1 MYMGK
6 RDDAPIVGG
15 NTVHSYKAD
24 MWLRPCSLR
33 TELAQPCKLSIKA
46 IQVLVDAV
54 FSVLDHRP
62 LGLGLA
68 VYSVQSEMCRRR

>member
-15 NTVHSYKAD
+15 NTVHSYKGD
-24 MWLRPCSLR
+24 RWLRPCSLR

-46 IQVLVDAV
+46 IQVLADAV
-54 FSVLDHRP
+54 FSVIDHRP